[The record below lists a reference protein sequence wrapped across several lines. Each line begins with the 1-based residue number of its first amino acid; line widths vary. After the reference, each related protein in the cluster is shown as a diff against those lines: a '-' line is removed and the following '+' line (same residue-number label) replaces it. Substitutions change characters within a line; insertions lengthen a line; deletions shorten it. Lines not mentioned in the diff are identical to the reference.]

1 MNKKIF
7 SENITKTIFS
17 LYIPIFATMMLQS
30 LYGIIDT
37 IFVGK
42 LGAKYLAAVGQAN
55 TILMFVFA
63 FMASVSMGATSL
75 IARQLGAGKTNDAN
89 KTVNQSLI
97 LGSSLSVIFF
107 FPLFF
112 YAKNLL
118 TAINTSP
125 EIISSATGYLKIS
138 AFSLLFVFINFMI
151 NSLLRGAGYVK
162 PAFFLMAVSNITNVF
177 LDYALIFGKFSFPAL
192 SVNGAAYAT
201 LIARAIGSLIGIA
214 ILLSKKYG
222 ITFHPNFKP
231 DLKIIKQIL
240 EVGFVASIMGIS
252 RTVSSLIF
260 IALVAKLGVDI
271 LAALHAGMYAES
283 VSLFSSMAFSIV
295 TTTMVGHYLGAGK
308 TDQLKKI
315 TGKLLKFS
323 ATTGLFFGI
332 LFFIFAPQIAS
343 LFTQNLQVKFYIVKM
358 LRIIAFSE
366 IFLSLAFVFVGIY
379 YAAGYMAVP
388 LKANL
393 ISFWLVRVG
402 FTFEFVYF
410 YPDKPYL
417 IFFAMAML
425 NIVYAIIMYANYR
438 TENYLTK
445 YKPA

>member
-42 LGAKYLAAVGQAN
+42 LGANSLAAVGQSN

-63 FMASVSMGATSL
+63 FMSSVSIGSTSL
-75 IARQLGAGKTNDAN
+75 IARQLGANKKNDAN

-97 LGSSLSVIFF
+97 LGSMLSLIFF

-112 YAKNLL
+112 LTKPLL
-118 TAINTSP
+118 TSINTNI
-125 EIISSATGYLKIS
+125 EILPQADIYLKIS
-138 AFSLLFVFINFMI
+138 AFSLIFVFFNFMI

-162 PAFFLMAVSNITNVF
+162 PSFFLMAVSNIINVF
-177 LDYALIFGKFSFPAL
+177 LDYAMIFGHYGFPFL
-192 SVNGAAYAT
+192 GVKGAAYAT
-201 LIARAIGSLIGIA
+201 LIARAIGSVMGIL

-222 ITFHPNFKP
+222 ITFHKSFLP
-231 DLKIIKQIL
+231 DFRIMRQIL

-260 IALVAKLGVDI
+260 IALVATLGTKV

-283 VSLFSSMAFSIV
+283 ISLFSSFAYSSV
-295 TTTMVGHYLGAGK
+295 ATTIVGHYLGAK
-308 TDQLKKI
+308 RFEKI
-315 TGKLLKFS
+315 KEINRKLLTYAS
-323 ATTGLFFGI
+323 ITGLFFGF
-332 LFFIFAPQIAS
+332 LFFLFADKIAL
-343 LFTQNLQVKFYIVKM
+343 LFTKDTEVILYMTKM
-358 LRIIAFSE
+358 LKTISFSE
-366 IFLSLAFVFVGIY
+366 VFLAMAFVFVGIY

-388 LKANL
+388 LKANI
-393 ISFWLVRVG
+393 ISFWLVRLG
-402 FTFEFVYF
+402 FAYTFIKF
-410 YPDKPYL
+410 YPEKPEL
-417 IFFAMAML
+417 IFVTIALL
-425 NIVYAIIMYANYR
+425 NIVYSLIMYANYR
-438 TENYLTK
+438 TENYLIY
-445 YKPA
+445 YKNV